1 MGVTARLLV
10 AVDVGS
16 TRARAAVFGADGQRL
31 ARAEHPFATNRP
43 LPDHAEHASD
53 EVWTAVCTAVR
64 EAVTGSGRPAAEF
77 AGIAFDATCSL
88 VLLDAAGRPVTAS
101 ITGEDR
107 WNVVVWSDH
116 RAVAEAAEVSATGHR
131 AVGYVGGAV
140 SPEMQLPKLLW
151 IKRNLPGS
159 WERLAL
165 ALDLTDFL
173 TLRASGRAAASSCTV
188 TCKWTYLA
196 HEVQGWQ
203 QDLFDQVGLGDL
215 PRRAGLPE
223 RPLPAGAV
231 AGTLTEEAARAL
243 GLHTGCTVG
252 VGLIDAHAGG
262 VGLVGHLGA
271 DAFDRT
277 VAVIAGTSTC
287 HMALSRGPRHV
298 PGVWGPYLDAMVPGY
313 WLNEGGQSATGALLH
328 HVLDTHAQGARLGAD
343 RHQVV
348 TWRAEE
354 LLAAE
359 GPGFAGRLL
368 VLPDFNGNRSPLA
381 DPHLR
386 GVAHGLS
393 LDGSFDALVR
403 LYYACAVGIVLGT
416 RHVLDALDEGG
427 YEIER
432 LYLTGGHLDSSL
444 LVRLYADATGRT
456 VVLPEEEDSVL
467 LGTAIVAATA
477 AGLHPSLSEAA
488 AAMIRGGREVRPDP
502 ASRAYYDRQY
512 RRFRLMV
519 EQRRALDALP

>member
-1 MGVTARLLV
+1 MAGQLVV

-16 TRARAAVFGADGQRL
+16 TRARAAVFAADGQRL
-31 ARAEHPFATNRP
+31 SRAEHPFATGRP
-43 LPDHAEHASD
+43 LSDHAEHSSD
-53 EVWTAVCTAVR
+53 EVWAAACAAVR
-64 EAVTGSGRPAAEF
+64 EAVAGSGRPAVEI

-101 ITGEDR
+101 VTGEDR

-131 AVGYVGGAV
+131 AVDYVGGAV

-165 ALDLTDFL
+165 ALDLTDYL
-173 TLRASGRAAASSCTV
+173 TLRASGRAAVSSCTV

-196 HEVQGWQ
+196 HEAQGWQ
-203 QDLFDQVGLGDL
+203 QDLFDRVGLHDL
-215 PRRAGLPE
+215 PWRAGLPE
-223 RPLPAGAV
+223 RPLPPGSAAGK
-231 AGTLTEEAARAL
+231 LTEEAAREL

-287 HMALSRGPRHV
+287 HMALSREPQHV
-298 PGVWGPYLDAMVPGY
+298 PGVWGPYLDAMVPGF
-313 WLNEGGQSATGALLH
+313 WLNEGGQSATGALLD
-328 HVLDTHAQGARLGAD
+328 HVLDAYAQGAHLGAD
-343 RHQVV
+343 RHRVV
-348 TWRAEE
+348 TRRAEE

-359 GPGFAGRLL
+359 GPGFEGKLM

-381 DPHLR
+381 DPSLR
-386 GVAHGLS
+386 GVVHGLS

-416 RHVLDALDEGG
+416 RHVLDALDGSG
-427 YEIER
+427 YAIER
-432 LYLTGGHLDSSL
+432 LYLTGGHLDSTL

-456 VVLPEEEDSVL
+456 VVSPREEDSVL

-477 AGLHPSLSEAA
+477 AGLRPSLSEAA
-488 AAMIRGGREVRPDP
+488 AAMIRGGREIRPDP
-502 ASRAYYDRQY
+502 ASRAHFDRQY

-519 EQRRALDALP
+519 EQRQALDALA